1 MGIKI
6 YDDAIVK
13 KFKKWWPDKNLRIL
27 KPNETNRLWGILA
40 NENNDEPLTL
50 PLLSIS
56 RDPSIGLD
64 IAGRRSLS
72 CDGIKLDGSESET
85 LQLNAIPIS
94 ITYQIDIYTQK
105 YEDGDTILRALVLN
119 LVNHPKMKVL
129 IPYNDVQIKHVANL
143 WIDGDLTDNSDI
155 PEKKFPDQFTRW
167 TIRVAVHDAFLFSV
181 PVAMN
186 SRLIGAER
194 QIKDKQ
200 PGDDIVE
207 VVYSSI
213 DSDSDDDDT
222 LDEDNKE

>member
-13 KFKKWWPDKNLRIL
+13 KFRKWWPDQNLRVL
-27 KPNETNRLWGILA
+27 KPNETSRLWGIQA
-40 NENNDEPLTL
+40 NEKNDEPLTL

-64 IAGRRSLS
+64 IPGRRSLS
-72 CDGIKLDGSESET
+72 CDGVTLDGSPDQT
-85 LQLNAIPIS
+85 LQLNAIPIN

-105 YEDGDTILRALVLN
+105 YEDGDTILRALVMN
-119 LVNHPKMKVL
+119 IVNHPKMKVL

-143 WIDGDLTDNSDI
+143 WIEGDLTDNSDI
-155 PEKKFPDQFTRW
+155 PEKKFADQFTRW

-181 PVAMN
+181 PVVNNAK
-186 SRLIGAER
+186 LIGAEL

-207 VVYSSI
+207 VVYSLDEEDNDSI
-213 DSDSDDDDT
+213 DDDD
-222 LDEDNKE
+222 D

>member
-1 MGIKI
+1 
-6 YDDAIVK
+6 
-13 KFKKWWPDKNLRIL
+13 
-27 KPNETNRLWGILA
+27 
-40 NENNDEPLTL
+40 
-50 PLLSIS
+50 
-56 RDPSIGLD
+56 
-64 IAGRRSLS
+64 
-72 CDGIKLDGSESET
+72 
-85 LQLNAIPIS
+85 
-94 ITYQIDIYTQK
+94 
-105 YEDGDTILRALVLN
+105 
-119 LVNHPKMKVL
+119 MKVL

-143 WIDGDLTDNSDI
+143 WIDGDITDNSDI

-186 SRLIGAER
+186 SRLIGAEL